1 MCPLYL
7 VKKVT
12 KVYPKHPLQSNQHHD
27 VEGSANVAKQEKR
40 KILKNYK
47 YEFINDL
54 GCSYLTNMII
64 KAHKFTSR
72 MKKPVSQ
79 DGKVKQRKHQ
89 I

>member
-47 YEFINDL
+47 YEFIND
-54 GCSYLTNMII
+54 
-64 KAHKFTSR
+64 
-72 MKKPVSQ
+72 
-79 DGKVKQRKHQ
+79 
-89 I
+89 